1 MIKWN
6 RKSSS
11 DSSVAEHRHN
21 NRGNKQRAPSAKEG
35 NKAKEAKAMDAGR
48 EPDASR
54 ELLVVI
60 LVGTTEEVC
69 GTKDGREHSSSINS
83 FTLLVSCFCTVA
95 PGR

>member
-1 MIKWN
+1 
-6 RKSSS
+6 
-11 DSSVAEHRHN
+11 
-21 NRGNKQRAPSAKEG
+21 
-35 NKAKEAKAMDAGR
+35 MDAGR

-83 FTLLVSCFCTVA
+83 FTLLASKLFLHGRTWTVS
-95 PGR
+95 GRDSTPLPQRCDGP